1 MLESAWLE
9 ERLTHGLILGSCLED
24 YVLVTTVHLKVYH
37 KLPTAKKNNN
47 ENGVISQTTDAA
59 LLSAGACWQVLSWW
73 RGEEAVLDA
82 AAEMLSHCCV

>member
-37 KLPTAKKNNN
+37 KLPIAKKNNN
-47 ENGVISQTTDAA
+47 ENGVISETTATA
-59 LLSAGACWQVLSWW
+59 LLPAGECWRVQNWR